1 MATLLTCLGADAL
14 SVYDG
19 LKFESEEDRK
29 DIIKV
34 LQVLEDFCIDQ
45 TNVIYER
52 YTFNKREQEVNET
65 IDSYVAALRTLVKT
79 CKFEGLEEE
88 MIRDRI
94 VLGIRDNHTRKK
106 LLQEKDLDLQRCVDI
121 CRANEKSSSQL
132 RAIEDVQFVRK
143 ANKPKPV
150 FEKQKNPRDSEEV
163 NCEYFGLKHR
173 KEMEDC
179 PAYGKKCVKCRQ
191 KNHFAQ
197 VCKQGFSKQQKK
209 SYPKRKPY
217 KKKSVN
223 DVSDYTSESDCEYV
237 LTVQEIHSVNSK
249 KKITAQMIVNGQ
261 TVQFQLDFGSS
272 VNILSETLYMQ
283 LCKDHEDLTETNMTL
298 VMYNKSET
306 KPLGKRRLN
315 VNIGGT
321 ELNPILGVSAIQA
334 IKLITVNKE
343 NFVAQIA
350 GECDITEPITKDFLQ
365 RQYPTLSEGLGQ
377 LEGELHLDATLQPTK
392 IPTRKVPISLRTDLK
407 NELDRLQK
415 LGVITPVSTPTDWI
429 SSMVVA
435 RKSSEAIRLCIDPK
449 PLNVALKRSQYPTL
463 TIEDI
468 LPDLSNARIFSVV
481 DAKDGFWHIQLDQ
494 ASSFLTTF
502 GTPWGRYRW
511 LRMSFGISPAPEEFQ
526 RRMDEALEGLD
537 GTRAM
542 MIF

>member
-1 MATLLTCLGADAL
+1 M
-14 SVYDG
+14 
-19 LKFESEEDRK
+19 
-29 DIIKV
+29 
-34 LQVLEDFCIDQ
+34 
-45 TNVIYER
+45 
-52 YTFNKREQEVNET
+52 
-65 IDSYVAALRTLVKT
+65 
-79 CKFEGLEEE
+79 
-88 MIRDRI
+88 
-94 VLGIRDNHTRKK
+94 
-106 LLQEKDLDLQRCVDI
+106 
-121 CRANEKSSSQL
+121 
-132 RAIEDVQFVRK
+132 
-143 ANKPKPV
+143 
-150 FEKQKNPRDSEEV
+150 
-163 NCEYFGLKHR
+163 
-173 KEMEDC
+173 
-179 PAYGKKCVKCRQ
+179 
-191 KNHFAQ
+191 
-197 VCKQGFSKQQKK
+197 
-209 SYPKRKPY
+209 
-217 KKKSVN
+217 N

-315 VNIGGT
+315 VNVGGT

-449 PLNVALKRSQYPTL
+449 PLNVALKRNQYPTL